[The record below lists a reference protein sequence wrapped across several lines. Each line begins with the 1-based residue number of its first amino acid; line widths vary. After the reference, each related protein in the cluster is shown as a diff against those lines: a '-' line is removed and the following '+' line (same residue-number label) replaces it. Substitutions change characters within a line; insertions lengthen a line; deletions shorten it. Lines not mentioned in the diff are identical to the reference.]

1 MSAAMLRRADEVRH
15 QRQYLGFFEWVVW
28 AVLRNVSVHMLFGS
42 EVVDV
47 GLLFGPSIA
56 PAAGDIRGTH
66 RVVACRVTGVGGLLS
81 AVGPRSLKPEVNHFV
96 IGVPLLTSGATH
108 AALVVPGSLKQAVQ
122 VQESAAAAAQRAGW
136 GLKLTVA
143 DGDCGVDTMSYFDNA
158 GRTLEKWTSLRN
170 EIADKIA
177 EVAGQSPWQE
187 VFRCCCEEEDK
198 DIEGVFCDGGRGA
211 CLI

>member
-1 MSAAMLRRADEVRH
+1 MLRRADEVRH

-81 AVGPRSLKPEVNHFV
+81 AVGPRSLKPEVKDRSKFEQR
-96 IGVPLLTSGATH
+96 PLAPCWND
-108 AALVVPGSLKQAVQ
+108 AARRNLMFRLCLGHPSLWHQPISPPACS
-122 VQESAAAAAQRAGW
+122 ERLPFRTAA
-136 GLKLTVA
+136 
-143 DGDCGVDTMSYFDNA
+143 F
-158 GRTLEKWTSLRN
+158 
-170 EIADKIA
+170 
-177 EVAGQSPWQE
+177 
-187 VFRCCCEEEDK
+187 
-198 DIEGVFCDGGRGA
+198 
-211 CLI
+211 